1 MVPVLMLMAI
11 LVAGIFSLASA
22 LPLMIAFPLIFV
34 AVSCGIMLSLELW
47 RRWQQHEAAR
57 TLIQLRARVVAA
69 RRTI

>member
-69 RRTI
+69 RRTL